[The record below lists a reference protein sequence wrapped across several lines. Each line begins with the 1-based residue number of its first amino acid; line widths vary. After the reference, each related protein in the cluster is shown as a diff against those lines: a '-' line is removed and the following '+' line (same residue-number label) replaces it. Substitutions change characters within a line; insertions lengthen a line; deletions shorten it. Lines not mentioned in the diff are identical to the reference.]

1 MIDIAG
7 TPVKP
12 GLWDHIKKFDF
23 KAIMEDIKSQDIN
36 WMEVGGYI
44 VAGLV
49 AGFLFKRYFKSVIM
63 ILIGGIVL
71 IGLLDHFK
79 LVLIDWD
86 HLQSLMGIN
95 PTKEVFQDLFQ
106 ASFAWIKVNTKVVSA
121 FGVGFFAGLK
131 LS

>member
-1 MIDIAG
+1 MVDIAG
-7 TPVKP
+7 TSVKP
-12 GLWDHIKKFDF
+12 GLWDHLKKFDF
-23 KAIMEDIKSQDIN
+23 KAIMEDIKSQNIN

-79 LVLIDWD
+79 LALIDWD

-95 PTKEVFQDLFQ
+95 PTKEAFQDLFQ

>member
-1 MIDIAG
+1 MVDIAG
-7 TPVKP
+7 ASVKQ

-23 KAIMEDIKSQDIN
+23 KAIIEDIKSQDIN

-79 LVLIDWD
+79 LALIDWD
-86 HLQSLMGIN
+86 HLQHLMGIN

-121 FGVGFFAGLK
+121 FGVGFFVGLK